1 MSDLFS
7 KFAQQKALDLFQ
19 HHEHEV
25 GSELYKE
32 DPQHYAGYQRTNCI
46 TYALNCIADGFA
58 RSGDNRAAR
67 EVWKYIVSGVNVIS
81 YLVAEH
87 NWQCIYINPD
97 TRNPEDGDQEHAF
110 SWYLVKKYHNYYK
123 LPVSFVA
130 VDYRPT
136 ESDDIANPTPKNSK
150 DIALLD
156 AVKFGFGVSRGGVHT
171 WVFSEGSVYEVHWY
185 GIGDELYEKTPLVDF
200 AWLSGVIAVPPETAK
215 QLRLAGLTR
224 SFVPP
229 SNPV

>member
-7 KFAQQKALDLFQ
+7 KYAHQKMLDLYQ

-32 DPQHYAGYQRTNCI
+32 DPQRYAGYQRTNCI
-46 TYALNCIADGFA
+46 TYALNCISYGFTRA
-58 RSGDNRAAR
+58 GDNRAAR
-67 EVWKYIVSGVNVIS
+67 EVWKNIVSGVNVIS
-81 YLVAEH
+81 YLATEH
-87 NWQCIYINPD
+87 NWECIYINPD
-97 TRNPEDGDQEHAF
+97 TRNPEDGDQEHPF

-136 ESDDIANPTPKNSK
+136 QGEGVTSPTPLNAK
-150 DIALLD
+150 DIALLNLI
-156 AVKFGFGVSRGGVHT
+156 KFGFGISRGGVHT
-171 WVFSEGSVYEVHWY
+171 WVFSAGSVYEVHWY
-185 GIGDELYEKTPLVDF
+185 GIGDDLYEKSPLVDF

-215 QLRLAGLTR
+215 QLRAAGLTR
-224 SFVPP
+224 SFVP
-229 SNPV
+229 SSPV